1 MAEKVESK
9 KRSNIVILVVAFIA
23 ILVIVNGVKFYLD
36 EQEKK
41 ELNYELEIQKA
52 ELERISSELELKIQ
66 QIEELGGEVDD
77 LIAIKDS
84 LSQER
89 EFWQAN
95 RRANRT
101 LIRNLSD
108 KVEGYEELLLVK
120 DKEIEKLAALNEQLM
135 SENTELKTTQRKMAQ
150 TQRVLAEE
158 KEELEEKVT
167 IASRLQAENI
177 QIVALNP
184 RGKESESPFRARR
197 IDKIKVEFNIAKND
211 VAPIEGK
218 NILIRI
224 IDSNDQVLF
233 DVARGS
239 GTFMIDD
246 KEEFYTANQEILF
259 DNSQQLLTFEYDKGS
274 RYEPGEYTMEV
285 YTEGYLMGTGKFVV
299 K

>member
-1 MAEKVESK
+1 MAEKVERK
-9 KRSNIVILVVAFIA
+9 KKSNVLMLVLIVLAVFS
-23 ILVIVNGVKFYLD
+23 IVSAVKWYLD

-52 ELERISSELELKIQ
+52 ELDRISSELELKIT
-66 QIEELGGEVDD
+66 QIEELGGEIDD
-77 LIAIKDS
+77 LVIVRDS
-84 LSQER
+84 LEQER
-89 EFWQAN
+89 KFWQAN
-95 RRANRT
+95 RRANRA
-101 LIRNLSD
+101 LIRDLSD
-108 KVEGYEELLLVK
+108 KVEGYEELLVLK
-120 DKEIEKLAALNEQLM
+120 DQEIEKLSALNEQLM
-135 SENTELKTTQRKMAQ
+135 SENTELKTTQRQMQ
-150 TQRVLAEE
+150 RTQRVLTEE
-158 KEELEEKVT
+158 KEELQEKVT
-167 IASRLQAENI
+167 IASRLQAEDI
-177 QIVALNP
+177 RILALNTK
-184 RGKESESPFRARR
+184 GKESESPFRARR

-239 GTFMIDD
+239 GSFMIDD

-259 DNSQQLLTFEYDKGS
+259 DNTRQLLTFIYDKGS

-285 YTEGYLMGTGKFVV
+285 YTEGYLMGSDQFVV

>member
-1 MAEKVESK
+1 MMEEVGSK
-9 KRSNIVILVVAFIA
+9 KRARAFILV
-23 ILVIVNGVKFYLD
+23 LIVLAVFSIVSAVKWYLD

-52 ELERISSELELKIQ
+52 ELDRISSELELKIQ

-89 EFWQAN
+89 QFWQDN
-95 RRANRT
+95 RRANRA
-101 LIRNLSD
+101 LIRSLSD
-108 KVEGYEELLLVK
+108 KVDGYEELLLVK
-120 DKEIEKLAALNEQLM
+120 DKEIEKLEALNEQLM
-135 SENTELKTTQRKMAQ
+135 SENTELKSTQREMRQ

-167 IASRLQAENI
+167 IASRLQVENI
-177 QIVALNP
+177 RIVALNP

-246 KEEFYTANQEILF
+246 KEAFYTANQEILF
-259 DNSQQLLTFEYDKGS
+259 DNSRQLLTFLYDKGS
-274 RYEPGEYTMEV
+274 RFEPGEYTMEV
-285 YTEGYLMGTGKFVV
+285 YTEGYLMGSGKFVV

>member
-184 RGKESESPFRARR
+184 RGKESDSPFRARR